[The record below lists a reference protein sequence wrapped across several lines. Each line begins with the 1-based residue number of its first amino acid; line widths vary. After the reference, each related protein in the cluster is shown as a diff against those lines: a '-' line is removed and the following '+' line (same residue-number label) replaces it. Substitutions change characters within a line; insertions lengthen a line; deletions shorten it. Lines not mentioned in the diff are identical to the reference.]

1 MAKASKPRRR
11 TKVSLQPYRQGALD
25 GLCGVYSVVNALRL
39 LCPEVDNDTA
49 EHLFDLLTQKLLRTA
64 GNHTTVITWGI
75 GRMLLR
81 SLLDEATTYML
92 DDFDIRLRARRLPKA
107 LRDDGN
113 RDELWQAL
121 SEVVSPSC
129 VAILGLAGKHS
140 HWTVATTVTP
150 LSIRLFDSGKLKA
163 LPRARCTV
171 RKTRKRHQIE
181 PRHVVLVE
189 RMT

>member
-11 TKVSLQPYRQGALD
+11 TKLRLQPYRQGALD
-25 GLCGVYSVVNALRL
+25 GLCGVYSVVNAVRL
-39 LCPEVDNDTA
+39 LCPEADNDTA

-81 SLLDEATTYML
+81 SLIDEAITYMFN
-92 DDFDIRLRARRLPKA
+92 DFDIRLRARRLPKD
-107 LRDDGN
+107 LRDGGS
-113 RDELWQAL
+113 RDQLWQAL

-129 VAILGLAGKHS
+129 VAILGLAGKHA
-140 HWTVATTVTP
+140 HWTVASTVTP
-150 LSIRLFDSGKLKA
+150 LSIRLFDSGRLQA

-171 RKTRKRHQIE
+171 RKTIKRHQIT

-189 RMT
+189 RVK